1 MIDKLSSIETT
12 YEELMTLL
20 ASPAVQS
27 NAAEYRKHS
36 KALSEI
42 QPLVERFREYK
53 AVVKEAAQAEELAK
67 GAATTTCASWPPR
80 SCAGSNAGATRCWRR

>member
-12 YEELMTLL
+12 YEELMALL

-42 QPLVERFREYK
+42 QPLVERFREQPK
-53 AVVKEAAQAEELAK
+53 VVQPQED
-67 GAATTTCASWPPR
+67 GTTPVVR
-80 SCAGSNAGATRCWRR
+80 RQMNAPEDQRVGQ